1 MAKKIALISV
11 NDVKENTVV
20 ESNVDEKVII
30 NSILEVQ
37 DLELQSLIGIVT
49 LNRLKSE
56 VEQTIVQSGYTLSV
70 VDKTLLE
77 DYIKPFVV
85 YGTLVAAFVPIHYKF
100 TNKGIQ
106 KKNDSNSQLA
116 DSKELEHLR
125 SHYTVRFESY
135 KKLLIEYVKEDEDD
149 TTNIEGEQ
157 DTTYGSTGWFLNDN
171 DACVDIDNWYN
182 QQAYKI
188 GYGRSR

>member
-11 NDVKENTVV
+11 NDVKANTVI

-37 DLELQSLIGIVT
+37 DLELQSLIGKVT

-56 VEQTIVQSGYTLSV
+56 VEQTFVQSGYTLSTM
-70 VDKTLLE
+70 DKTLIE
-77 DYIKPFVV
+77 DYIKPFLV

-106 KKNDSNSQLA
+106 KKNDLSSQLA

-135 KKLLIEYVKEDEDD
+135 KKLLIEYIKEDEDE
-149 TTNIEGEQ
+149 TTNIEGVQ
-157 DTTYGSTGWFLNDN
+157 DSTYGSTGWFLNDD
-171 DACVDIDNWYN
+171 DACIDINNWYN
-182 QQAYKI
+182 QQAYKL
-188 GYGRSR
+188 GYRRRR